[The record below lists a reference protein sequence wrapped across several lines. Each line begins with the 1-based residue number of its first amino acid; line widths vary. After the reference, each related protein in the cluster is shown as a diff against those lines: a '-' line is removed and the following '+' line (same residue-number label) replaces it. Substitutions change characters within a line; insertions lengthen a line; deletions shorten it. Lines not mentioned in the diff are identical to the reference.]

1 MKSQQIKRMI
11 FAVLLLAWLM
21 MIFAMSAQP
30 AQQSSQLSGGLV
42 SKIISVLYPN
52 LSELSQSAQTSI
64 IHNTTL
70 VVRKAAHFFEYFVL
84 GVLAILTANTFN
96 KYKFFNR
103 AVLAT
108 AFCVLYAISD
118 EIHQHFV
125 PGRAC
130 RFIDILIDSSGIIAA
145 IFTISIIT
153 SRKRSG
159 EQNA

>member
-1 MKSQQIKRMI
+1 MI

>member
-1 MKSQQIKRMI
+1 MI
-11 FAVLLLAWLM
+11 FAVLLLGWM
-21 MIFAMSAQP
+21 TVIFAMSAQP

-125 PGRAC
+125 LGRAC
-130 RFIDILIDSSGIIAA
+130 RFTDILIDSSGIIAA
-145 IFTISIIT
+145 ILIISIIIC
-153 SRKRSG
+153 RKRSG